1 MKGAKFADERRF
13 AGSMFNKKEE
23 KRVKIHHIVAS
34 ALLCACTLAYAKKAT
49 KSFYTIQDNE
59 INRFQPWR
67 PIQNKIK
74 DTVVQVFSQIAEY
87 DWIQPFR
94 TPSQYTARG
103 SGFFITDE
111 GHLVTN
117 AHVVDQAVSIWI
129 QIPSLGKRLIDVD
142 IICIYP
148 ERDLA
153 LLQIVEQDREIIRKA
168 LGSIPFLELGD
179 SDSVRR
185 ADEALAVGY
194 PLGQSLKSTTGIISG
209 REQGL
214 IQTSTAINPG
224 SSGGPLISIEGK
236 VIGINSSG
244 VVAAQNVGYAI
255 PINDLKIVL
264 PSITDQKVLRKPFL
278 GILSTKANDHLTQML
293 GNPQPGGCYV
303 VEVLKGSPLDRIG
316 VQADDMI
323 YEINGEPLDIYGEI
337 SVPWSEERV
346 SVTDYLSR
354 FPAGEE
360 LNLVVYRQGDRL
372 EFTVTIDYREVASIR
387 KFFPWHETVDYEVFA
402 GMVIMPL
409 TVNHMQLMG
418 ESVPGLLNYMVPNLQ
433 TDPVL
438 VVTHIFPNS
447 EVARLRTVSPG
458 FTITEVNG
466 YSVQTIDDFR
476 DALRAS
482 LDSDRLVMR
491 FADQMSRASTKIPV
505 VLPFGEV
512 VDETVELSKMYHYPV
527 SEAIAEI
534 ANELNKDLN
543 GNSWY

>member
-1 MKGAKFADERRF
+1 MNHSLRILVCL
-13 AGSMFNKKEE
+13 SL
-23 KRVKIHHIVAS
+23 
-34 ALLCACTLAYAKKAT
+34 ALLAVPADAAKKSK
-49 KSFYTIQDNE
+49 KSSSEQICPE
-59 INRFQPWR
+59 ITRFQPWR
-67 PIQNKIK
+67 PVQNQIK

-117 AHVVDQAVSIWI
+117 AHVVDQAVALWI
-129 QIPSLGKRLIDVD
+129 QIPSLGKRLIDVE
-142 IICIYP
+142 IVSVYP
-148 ERDLA
+148 ERDIAILC
-153 LLQIVEQDREIIRKA
+153 VVDEDKEVIRAA
-168 LGSIPFLELGD
+168 LGTIPYLQLGD
-179 SDSVRR
+179 SDTVRR

-214 IQTSTAINPG
+214 IQTSTPINPG

-255 PINDLKIVL
+255 PINDLKIIL
-264 PSITDQKVLRKPFL
+264 PTISEQKIIRKPFL
-278 GILSTKANDHLTQML
+278 GILSTKANEHLTDLL

-303 VEVLKGSPLDRIG
+303 VEVLKGSPLDLIG

-323 YEINGEPLDIYGEI
+323 YQINGEPLDIYGEI
-337 SVPWSEERV
+337 SAPWSEEKV

-354 FPAGEE
+354 FPTGTE
-360 LNLVVYRQGDRL
+360 LNLLVYRQGERL
-372 EFTVTIDYREVASIR
+372 EFTVNIDHSDVTPIR
-387 KFFPWHETVDYEVFA
+387 KFYPWHETVEYEVFA

-409 TVNHMQLMG
+409 TINHMQIMA
-418 ESVPGLLNYMVPNLQ
+418 ETVPGLRMYMIPNYQV
-433 TDPVL
+433 DPVL

-466 YSVQTIDDFR
+466 CPVQTIDELR
-476 DALRAS
+476 DALRTS
-482 LDSDRLVMR
+482 LDTNLLVMR
-491 FADQMSRASTKIPV
+491 FTDQMTRASDKIPV
-505 VLPFGEV
+505 VLPFGDV
-512 VDETVELSKMYHYPV
+512 LDETFELAKMYHYPI
-527 SEAIAEI
+527 SYAISEI
-534 ANELNKDLN
+534 AQDLKGSIDFIKD
-543 GNSWY
+543 